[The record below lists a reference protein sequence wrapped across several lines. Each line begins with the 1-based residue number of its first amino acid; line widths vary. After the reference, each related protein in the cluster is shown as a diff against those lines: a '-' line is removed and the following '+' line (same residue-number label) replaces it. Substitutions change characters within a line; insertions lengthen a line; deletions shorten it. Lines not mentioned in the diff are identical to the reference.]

1 MNKLNYTKLMDAN
14 PMEYSEIVNQ
24 ANQTIS
30 FMEHPYKGDEY
41 PVIAVCHEREVAMK
55 KCVVC
60 RKREATVQDRTDV
73 PRYRVRVCQQCH
85 SERLGADL
93 QVIRNRR
100 RRKDASQSIQ

>member
-41 PVIAVCHEREVAMK
+41 PVIAVCHEREVAY
-55 KCVVC
+55 CTDFWDIEDFFEGSDYLPIV
-60 RKREATVQDRTDV
+60 REDGTMVNFF
-73 PRYRVRVCQQCH
+73 
-85 SERLGADL
+85 E
-93 QVIRNRR
+93 I
-100 RRKDASQSIQ
+100 